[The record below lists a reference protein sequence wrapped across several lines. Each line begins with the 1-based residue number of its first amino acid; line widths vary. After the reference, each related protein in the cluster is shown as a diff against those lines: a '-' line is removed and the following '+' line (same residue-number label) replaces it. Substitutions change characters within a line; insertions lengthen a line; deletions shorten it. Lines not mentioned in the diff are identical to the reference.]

1 LTDFSHTLLLV
12 IFLENK
18 RALAYASKLNDSHA
32 QSIKD
37 NIFRS
42 VLMSIM
48 SLIDNILTRRSIRRY
63 ETKDIP
69 EEVLRQ
75 ILEAGRQA
83 PSAVNKQPIRFVI
96 VKDRDLLKNLCDNVI
111 TRFVKTA
118 PVAVVGC
125 ADVKSLL
132 TGKWAVVDATIAMQN
147 MVIAAWTLG
156 VGSCWIGACNEE
168 KVKEM
173 LKIPDK
179 WKVVA
184 LITFGYPAEQPK
196 PRKKKP
202 FEELFS
208 FNSF

>member
-1 LTDFSHTLLLV
+1 
-12 IFLENK
+12 
-18 RALAYASKLNDSHA
+18 
-32 QSIKD
+32 
-37 NIFRS
+37 
-42 VLMSIM
+42 MSLM
-48 SLIDNILTRRSIRRY
+48 SLIDYILTRRSIRRY
-63 ETKDIP
+63 ETKGIP

-83 PSAVNKQPIRFVI
+83 SSAANRQPIRFVV
-96 VKDRDLLKNLCDNVI
+96 VKDHEILKNLCDNLI

-118 PVAVVGC
+118 PAAIVGC
-125 ADVKSLL
+125 ADIKSLL

-168 KVKEM
+168 KVKEL
-173 LKIPDK
+173 LKIPVK

>member
-1 LTDFSHTLLLV
+1 
-12 IFLENK
+12 
-18 RALAYASKLNDSHA
+18 
-32 QSIKD
+32 
-37 NIFRS
+37 
-42 VLMSIM
+42 MSI
-48 SLIDNILTRRSIRRY
+48 IDGILTRRSIRRY

-69 EEVLRQ
+69 EEVLTR

-83 PSAVNKQPIRFVI
+83 PSAANRQPIRFVI
-96 VKDRDLLKNLCDNVI
+96 VEDRDLLKVLCDTLI
-111 TRFVKTA
+111 TRFVKYA
-118 PVAVVGC
+118 SVAIVGC

-132 TGKWAVVDATIAMQN
+132 TGKWAVVDAAIAMEN

-168 KVKEM
+168 KVKEL

-184 LITFGYPAEQPK
+184 LVTLGYPAEQPK
-196 PRKKKP
+196 PRKKKS
-202 FEELFS
+202 FEEMFG

>member
-1 LTDFSHTLLLV
+1 MCRNLRT
-12 IFLENK
+12 
-18 RALAYASKLNDSHA
+18 LAYENALNGLRA
-32 QSIKD
+32 KIAKD
-37 NIFRS
+37 IMIRF
-42 VLMSIM
+42 VLRSIM
-48 SLIDNILTRRSIRRY
+48 SLIDDILSRRSIRRY
-63 ETKDIP
+63 EAKDVS

-83 PSAVNKQPIRFVI
+83 PSAANRQPIYFVI
-96 VKDRDLLKNLCDNVI
+96 VKDHDILKILCDTLL
-111 TRFVKTA
+111 TRFVKYA
-118 PVAVVGC
+118 PLAIVGC
-125 ADVKSLL
+125 ADIKSLL

-147 MVIAAWTLG
+147 MVIAAWILG

-168 KVKEM
+168 KVKE
-173 LKIPDK
+173 LLRIPKK
-179 WKVVA
+179 WKIVA

>member
-1 LTDFSHTLLLV
+1 
-12 IFLENK
+12 
-18 RALAYASKLNDSHA
+18 
-32 QSIKD
+32 
-37 NIFRS
+37 
-42 VLMSIM
+42 M
-48 SLIDNILTRRSIRRY
+48 SLIQNMLTRRSIRRY
-63 ETKDIP
+63 YTKDIP
-69 EEVLRQ
+69 EEVMQQ

-83 PSAVNKQPIRFVI
+83 PSAANRQPIRFVI
-96 VKDRDLLKNLCDNVI
+96 VKDHDILKNLCDNLI
-111 TRFVKTA
+111 TRFVKYA
-118 PVAVVGC
+118 PLVIVGC

-132 TGKWAVVDATIAMQN
+132 TGKWAVVDTTIAMQN
-147 MVIAAWTLG
+147 MVIAAWALG

-168 KVKEM
+168 KVKEL

-184 LITFGYPAEQPK
+184 LITFGYPAEQPE